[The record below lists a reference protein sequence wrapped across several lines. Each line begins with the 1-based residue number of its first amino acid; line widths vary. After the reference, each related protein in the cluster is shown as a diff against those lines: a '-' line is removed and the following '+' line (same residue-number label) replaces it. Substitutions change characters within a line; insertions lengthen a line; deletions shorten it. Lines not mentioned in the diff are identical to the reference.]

1 MIIDPVAHNEII
13 SLRSKLQ
20 YERYLRNKDNR
31 DSEQALAEKDAE
43 IEQLKA
49 TVERLTAELDD
60 LRKNGVSRAHYDY
73 VVKERDHAE
82 RGLGQLAKLLMSEW
96 ESLQAENDRLS
107 DINYQLVWKDDPE
120 MLKQR
125 LSPDQPNLEK
135 RFKLENKI
143 KEIIFH

>member
-1 MIIDPVAHNEII
+1 MIDPVAHNEII

-60 LRKNGVSRAHYDY
+60 LRKN
-73 VVKERDHAE
+73 
-82 RGLGQLAKLLMSEW
+82 
-96 ESLQAENDRLS
+96 LS
-107 DINYQLVWKDDPE
+107 NVG
-120 MLKQR
+120 
-125 LSPDQPNLEK
+125 
-135 RFKLENKI
+135 
-143 KEIIFH
+143 

>member
-20 YERYLRNKDNR
+20 NERYLRNKDNR
-31 DSEQALAEKDAE
+31 ALAEKDAE
-43 IEQLKA
+43 IDQLKA
-49 TVERLTAELDD
+49 TIERLTAELDD
-60 LRKNGVSRAHYDY
+60 LRKNGVSKTHYDY
-73 VVKERDHAE
+73 VVKERDQAE
-82 RGLGQLAKLLMSEW
+82 CSLGQLAKLLMSEW

-107 DINYQLVWKDDPE
+107 DINYQLVWRDDPE

-143 KEIIFH
+143 REIMSH

>member
-49 TVERLTAELDD
+49 IVERLTAELDD
-60 LRKNGVSRAHYDY
+60 LRKN
-73 VVKERDHAE
+73 
-82 RGLGQLAKLLMSEW
+82 
-96 ESLQAENDRLS
+96 LS
-107 DINYQLVWKDDPE
+107 NV
-120 MLKQR
+120 
-125 LSPDQPNLEK
+125 
-135 RFKLENKI
+135 
-143 KEIIFH
+143 

>member
-20 YERYLRNKDNR
+20 NERYLRNKDNR
-31 DSEQALAEKDAE
+31 ALAEKDAE
-43 IEQLKA
+43 IDQLKA
-49 TVERLTAELDD
+49 TIERLTAELDD
-60 LRKNGVSRAHYDY
+60 LRKNGVSKTHYDY
-73 VVKERDHAE
+73 VVKERDQAE
-82 RGLGQLAKLLMSEW
+82 CSLGQLAKLLMSEW

-143 KEIIFH
+143 REIMSH